1 MKKRLLEVWELFRAW
16 RKARS
21 VVRSMKLFQRLIM
34 DKSTGMEEIVKKNAM
49 RMASSMAMT
58 YFDSKGIIHCRFCHD
73 TEQLWNHLDY
83 KVCSLH
89 REKLL
94 AVPSTNGKEVK
105 PTQKQEASN
114 G

>member
-49 RMASSMAMT
+49 LM
-58 YFDSKGIIHCRFCHD
+58 C
-73 TEQLWNHLDY
+73 
-83 KVCSLH
+83 
-89 REKLL
+89 
-94 AVPSTNGKEVK
+94 
-105 PTQKQEASN
+105 
-114 G
+114 